1 MKKYQ
6 ELEIQIL
13 VLNEQDVVTA
23 SGFLTYQQH
32 SFGAPQFTT
41 PQGQWDE

>member
-6 ELEIQIL
+6 ELKIEIL
-13 VLNEQDVVTA
+13 VLTEQDVVTA

-41 PQGQWDE
+41 TQEQWDE